1 MCVRY
6 TSECVPGK
14 STQRK
19 GTAQNVGLTADL
31 SVQPTPSVL
40 QKSFSVCI

>member
-31 SVQPTPSVL
+31 SVQQTPSVL